1 MTKNSASKIAFG
13 FLFFFISFAVF
24 AQPTHDRPRLVVG
37 IMIDGLQQ
45 EHINEF
51 WHHFGTR
58 SLKMIIEDG
67 TTLSRVRYNIVSA
80 GNASD
85 VATVM
90 TGTTPKFH
98 GVAGNQFFN
107 RRTGREESILFDPN
121 QVGIGT
127 THAFSARNLLASTIV
142 DELVLSNAGR
152 SRVHVVAI
160 EPEVAIM
167 MGGHTARSVAWI
179 DDVFTRWVT
188 TGYYSEGLS
197 RHADRMNIDGTFA
210 NIADTRWQPLF
221 APNSYVWNFEGTN
234 RSFDHRP
241 STRRERSASQTI
253 LRNTPSAN
261 TLVTELAMT
270 MIREERLGRNAR
282 HTDMLLLQYTVRTPN
297 EMFSSVKSM
306 EKEDMYLRLDR
317 EIQRLMER
325 IRWDVGLENTLIF
338 VFPNI
343 SGTHTPLELGN
354 NQIPSG
360 YFNANRSIALLNT
373 YLMAIYGQ
381 ERWVEGYSGKNIFLN
396 RRLIEERRLNLQ
408 EMQQRTADFMIEFEG
423 VRAAFTSAQILN
435 QPLSNDRDAVNIRN
449 SFHKRSGGDVVIS
462 LLPGWLEVDNAN
474 NPIGET
480 TSTNTEVPVYFYGWR
495 IPAQRINRVLDITD
509 IAPTLSFIL
518 GIPFPNANLGN
529 PIEELMP

>member
-1 MTKNSASKIAFG
+1 MKSIFKFSGIFLCIFLSFSA
-13 FLFFFISFAVF
+13 F
-24 AQPTHDRPRLVVG
+24 AQPTQGKPRLVVG

-45 EHINEF
+45 KHVNEL
-51 WHHFGTR
+51 WHHLGTG

-67 TTLSRVRYNIVSA
+67 TTLNHVRYNIVSA

-90 TGTTPKFH
+90 TGTTPKYH
-98 GVAGNQFFN
+98 GVAGNRFFN
-107 RRTGREESILFDPN
+107 RRTSREESILHDSN

-127 THAFSARNLLASTIV
+127 THTFSAHNLLASTIV

-152 SRVHVVAI
+152 SRAHVVAI

-167 MGGHTARSVAWI
+167 LGGHTARSVAWI
-179 DDVFTRWVT
+179 DDVFTRWIT

-197 RHADRMNIDGTFA
+197 RHADRMNIDRTFA
-210 NIADTRWQPLF
+210 NIADTRWQPF
-221 APNSYVWNFEGTN
+221 FSPSSYTWNFAGAN
-234 RSFDHRP
+234 RGFDHRP

-253 LRNTPSAN
+253 LRNTPAAN
-261 TLVTELAMT
+261 TLVTELAMRL
-270 MIREERLGRNAR
+270 IREERLGRGT
-282 HTDMLLLQYTVRTPN
+282 HTDMLMLQYTVRTPN

-306 EKEDMYLRLDR
+306 EKEDMYIRLDQ
-317 EIQRLMER
+317 EIKRLVER
-325 IRWDVGLENTLIF
+325 IRWDVGIENTLIF
-338 VFPNI
+338 VFSNI

-360 YFNANRSIALLNT
+360 YFNANRAIALLNT
-373 YLMAIYGQ
+373 YLMAVYGQ

-396 RRLIEERRLNLQ
+396 RRLIEEKRLNLQ
-408 EMQQRTADFMIEFEG
+408 EIQQRTADFMVEFEG
-423 VRAAFTSAQILN
+423 VRAAFTAPQILN